1 MKISILGTGNWALI
15 FLFCL
20 CFRIWAAEYPYR
32 ASASLDVPLATAS
45 TAILAFGIYRI
56 STVSVDTLPYNSSNL
71 LPWDKP
77 FAGSWG
83 KNSYI
88 ASNFLMAAVAL
99 PQILGVKENFGVQA
113 LMLYEVLALQGGLQ
127 LMARSLKV
135 WPRPFMLGSEGGKER
150 ENPSSA
156 GSFYSGH
163 TSAAFSLAV
172 FTGIWFDD
180 IYSGSH
186 WSKWVWGGG
195 LSVAALTGILRMA
208 GGMHYPSDVLAG
220 AAIGSLIG
228 WMVPTLHKRNSKSN
242 GAPIAPSYIG
252 WQYRF

>member
-1 MKISILGTGNWALI
+1 MRISILGTGSWVLV
-15 FLFCL
+15 FLLCL
-20 CFRIWAAEYPYR
+20 CFRVWAAEYPYR
-32 ASASLDVPLATAS
+32 ASVSLDVPLATAS

-56 STVSVDTLPYNSSNL
+56 STVSADALPYNHDRL
-71 LPWDKP
+71 LPWDRP
-77 FAGSWG
+77 FAGSWN
-83 KNSYI
+83 KNAYL
-88 ASNFLMAAVAL
+88 ASNFLMTAGAL
-99 PQILGVKENFGVQA
+99 PLILGVGENFGVQA

-127 LMARSLKV
+127 LMVRSLKI

-150 ENPSSA
+150 ENPSTA

-172 FTGIWFDD
+172 FTGIWFDNV
-180 IYSGSH
+180 YSGSR

-195 LSVAALTGILRMA
+195 LSVAALIGILRMA

-228 WMVPTLHKRNSKSN
+228 WMVPTLHKHSIVSFT
-242 GAPIAPSYIG
+242 IFI
-252 WQYRF
+252 